1 MQFMVN
7 IFLLH
12 FIYDLYFIQI
22 FTLYLRFDE
31 MQLSYYYQWQ
41 YILIWEN
48 SAELSLAF
56 CLSF

>member
-1 MQFMVN
+1 M
-7 IFLLH
+7 
-12 FIYDLYFIQI
+12 IYISFRYSV